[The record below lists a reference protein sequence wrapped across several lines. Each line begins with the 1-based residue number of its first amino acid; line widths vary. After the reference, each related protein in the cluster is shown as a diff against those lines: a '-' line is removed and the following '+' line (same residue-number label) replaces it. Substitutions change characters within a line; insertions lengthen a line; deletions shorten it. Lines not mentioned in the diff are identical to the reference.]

1 MNALALWWV
10 SHLSL
15 VSSLFTLHT
24 ETELIRQCT
33 TTHWVKRQLSICV
46 NLSILTVSEPGEFF
60 TCWRK
65 WSASLFGC
73 VSNWWIIFGT
83 AFLRMWS
90 CSWTA
95 EWNNP
100 WILNAISPRQLS
112 LYVPYVA
119 PSQSLLCLLEWSK
132 DVLASEL
139 LVSWRSQGKFG
150 FSTVLCGA
158 VGEWY
163 VLLYNSSPDFLITT
177 FSMHIAGKVLW
188 RMIAFDR
195 VW

>member
-15 VSSLFTLHT
+15 VSPLFTLHT

-33 TTHWVKRQLSICV
+33 TIHWVKRELSICV
-46 NLSILTVSEPGEFF
+46 NLSILTVSEPGE
-60 TCWRK
+60 
-65 WSASLFGC
+65 SLFGC
-73 VSNWWIIFGT
+73 VSNWWINFGT

-90 CSWTA
+90 CSSTA
-95 EWNNP
+95 EWANP
-100 WILNAISPRQLS
+100 WILKSIFPWQLS
-112 LYVPYVA
+112 LYVP

-132 DVLASEL
+132 EVLASEL
-139 LVSWRSQGKFG
+139 VLSWRSQGKFG
-150 FSTVLCGA
+150 FSTVLCGT

-163 VLLYNSSPDFLITT
+163 VLLYNSTPDFLITT